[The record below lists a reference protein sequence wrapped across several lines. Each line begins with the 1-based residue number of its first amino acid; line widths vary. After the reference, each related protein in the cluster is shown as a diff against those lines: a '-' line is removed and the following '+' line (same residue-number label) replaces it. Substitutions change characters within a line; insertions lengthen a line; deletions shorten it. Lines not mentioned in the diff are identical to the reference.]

1 MNVEIIYKFLFGQI
15 LSNYLNFDSS
25 SAVYLQ
31 DMAYTMHFKINSKYT
46 VF

>member
-1 MNVEIIYKFLFGQI
+1 MNFEIIYKFLFQI
-15 LSNYLNFDSS
+15 LFLNFDSS

>member
-1 MNVEIIYKFLFGQI
+1 MNVEIIYKFLFQI

-25 SAVYLQ
+25 SAVHLQ